1 MDGGCRLTLQEGS
14 VQVVKKTASTSIDFL
29 SVSPNNYSL
38 SKAEYGVYLDN
49 ACTNEI
55 ATLTTNKDGI
65 SDVVTLNTGTYFV
78 KEKKASKGF
87 KLDEKVYTCEIS
99 PNNTTTITSIEDPLF
114 ETFNYK
120 LYKENAYDRSDISNL
135 DQAQFTIKYYN
146 TLTDNVSGLT
156 PKYTWVFKPIVNKGK
171 VEVIFDQK
179 HLVSGDKLVD
189 GSLIMPIG
197 TFSLEESKAPTGFAK
212 DNNIYVGKIEEING
226 KTSMSLK
233 SSGWIE
239 VDNSKIIQSEQPQSI
254 TISIQKLDAQTN
266 MAQAQGIGSLKGAE
280 FKVEKLDSKTNK
292 RVTVGKI
299 ISDDKGYGKLEKDSN
314 GKILLP
320 GMYYIKESKAPAGY
334 VLNNQEFVVDAK
346 IKDAQAASF
355 DYKTS
360 IKDEV
365 TQIKV
370 FKVDSNGNQIAS
382 AQIQLLDEKGNVVY
396 SFVSDGK
403 PHIIKG
409 LTVNHKYRLHE
420 KNVEGNYMLSSD
432 VDVMVKDE
440 TLKEFVMVDQ
450 IIDIHTNATFKENGL
465 KNHIADGIAHIIDE
479 VEYENLNKDQTYK
492 LIGELIDKQSKES
505 LMQVEHYFIP
515 KNRNGITHME
525 FEFNLDNYDNHD
537 FVVFE
542 TLYLIDEEG
551 SENIVIEHKDLED
564 ENQTV
569 HIDELYRA
577 DLIIYKIDAETK
589 EYLDN
594 VEFEISYERTTSS
607 GLLQKENLGTF
618 MTKEGSLKLEKL
630 KKDSIVYIKEISAP
644 DNYYINPEP
653 YIFEIGNDS
662 SVEVIE
668 KTIENHEIKM
678 NTSARFKESDSKNY
692 VADGIAHIIDTVS
705 YQWLYEGK
713 EYILKGE
720 LIDKGTKDEPTE
732 EVVQKS
738 IKKFRPKQNNGFEE
752 IEFKFNFDNYA
763 NHDFVVFEEL
773 YEIRDGE
780 EILIKQHNDINDENQ
795 TVHVNELYSAGMV
808 LYKVGNGNYNNKLNG
823 AYYSVQSLRT
833 KKDGTKVEND
843 LGIYLTGGIYLDD
856 NKEFKANVYKDE
868 KMKELVNTYDSKYDP
883 SFNKQAISITD
894 LKEGD
899 YFVQIDDNE
908 KSKKYV
914 VQKGAIILE
923 KQLED
928 TNLTYTEVKA
938 PTSYRIDN
946 NSYTFSVGND
956 YSKNIIE
963 NYRSNVLMY
972 IPITGVD

>member
-1 MDGGCRLTLQEGS
+1 
-14 VQVVKKTASTSIDFL
+14 
-29 SVSPNNYSL
+29 
-38 SKAEYGVYLDN
+38 
-49 ACTNEI
+49 
-55 ATLTTNKDGI
+55 
-65 SDVVTLNTGTYFV
+65 
-78 KEKKASKGF
+78 
-87 KLDEKVYTCEIS
+87 
-99 PNNTTTITSIEDPLF
+99 
-114 ETFNYK
+114 
-120 LYKENAYDRSDISNL
+120 
-135 DQAQFTIKYYN
+135 
-146 TLTDNVSGLT
+146 
-156 PKYTWVFKPIVNKGK
+156 
-171 VEVIFDQK
+171 
-179 HLVSGDKLVD
+179 
-189 GSLIMPIG
+189 MPIG
-197 TFSLEESKAPTGFAK
+197 TFSIEETTAPAGFAK
-212 DNNIYVGKIEEING
+212 DDNVYIGKIEDKNG
-226 KTSMSLK
+226 TASISLN
-233 SSGWIE
+233 SSGWIK
-239 VDNSKIIQSEQPQSI
+239 VSDLQIVQSEQPQTVS
-254 TISIQKLDAQTN
+254 ISIQKLDYDTN
-266 MAQAQGIGSLKGAE
+266 KAIAQGIGSLKGAE

-299 ISDDKGYGKLEKDSN
+299 ISDEKGYGKLEKDNSGN
-314 GKILLP
+314 RLLP
-320 GMYYIKESKAPAGY
+320 GTYYIKETKAPAGY
-334 VLNNQEFVVDAK
+334 VLNDQEFTIDAK
-346 IKDAQAASF
+346 VKEANTANF

-360 IKDEV
+360 IKDKI

-370 FKVDSNGNQIAS
+370 FKVDSTGKQIAS
-382 AQIQLLDEKGNVVY
+382 ALIQLLDEKGNVVY

-409 LTVNHKYRLHE
+409 LTVDHKYRLHE

-432 VDVMVKDE
+432 IEVSVSDE
-440 TLKEFVMVDQ
+440 TIKEYVMVDK

-465 KNHIADGIAHIIDE
+465 KNHVADGTAHIIDE
-479 VEYENLNKDQTYK
+479 VEFENLNKGQTYK

-505 LMQVEHYFIP
+505 LMQVEQTFIP
-515 KNRNGITHME
+515 KSGNGITHME
-525 FEFNLDNYDNHD
+525 FEFNLDDYDNHD

-551 SENIVIEHKDLED
+551 NENKVVEHKDLED

-577 DLIIYKIDAETK
+577 DLIIYKVDGESK
-589 EYLDN
+589 KPLDG
-594 VEFEISYERTTSS
+594 VEFEISYERVTDS
-607 GLLQKENLGTF
+607 GLLQKEKLGTF
-618 MTKEGSLKLEKL
+618 KTKDGSLKLEKL

-653 YIFEIGNDS
+653 YIVEIGNDS
-662 SVEVIE
+662 TIEVIE

-720 LIDKGTKDEPTE
+720 LIDKGTNDEPTE
-732 EVVQKS
+732 EVVHKS
-738 IKKFRPKQNNGFEE
+738 IKKFRPKSSNGFEE
-752 IEFKFNFDNYA
+752 IEFEFNFDNYA

-773 YEIRDGE
+773 YEIRDGQ
-780 EILIKQHNDINDENQ
+780 EILVKQHKDINDENQ

-808 LYKVGNGNYNNKLNG
+808 LYKIGNGNYKNKLNG
-823 AYYSVQSLRT
+823 AYYSVQSSRT

-843 LGIYLTGGIYLDD
+843 MGVYLTGGIYIEN
-856 NKEFKANVYKDE
+856 NKAFEANVYKDE
-868 KMKELVNTYDSKYDP
+868 NMKELVNTYDSKFDP
-883 SFNKQAISITD
+883 SFKKQAVSITD

-899 YFVQIDDNE
+899 YYVQIDNE
-908 KSKKYV
+908 KDIKKYV
-914 VQKGAIILE
+914 VQKGAIVLE
-923 KQLED
+923 NQLED
-928 TNLTYTEVKA
+928 TQLTYTEVKA